1 MKTAWSIDY
10 SVAVKGQI
18 AKGFGMT
25 FQQEEL
31 VSSELAPTWKMA
43 VRVWWAITWRGFLLS
58 MVPVFLLTIP
68 VSIVFVMLEHTV
80 GVNPKITN
88 GMSQGVGMLIGFCV
102 QVYVIKKILNK
113 DFPDFRVTVTTKTS
127 SDDEEPRA
135 DHHTSIA

>member
-1 MKTAWSIDY
+1 
-10 SVAVKGQI
+10 
-18 AKGFGMT
+18 MT

-31 VSSELAPTWKMA
+31 LSAELAPTWKMA

-68 VSIVFVMLEHTV
+68 VSIVFLTLEHTV

-88 GMSQGVGMLIGFCV
+88 GMSQAVGMLIGFCV

-127 SDDEEPRA
+127 QDEESQGE
-135 DHHTSIA
+135 HQTSIA